1 MTDFWYLRI
10 HVHNSKADNHCGRG
24 GCPSDRVEKHAPL
37 SPSNNLKNK
46 NRLFRK
52 RRCIMFGLTVMMFYI
67 ILHMAKCSGMISE
80 WVYTACNYIAI
91 ICIAIPVIKRIY
103 DNQKE

>member
-1 MTDFWYLRI
+1 MPSPTAGGPPLTELKSSPHLVPRI
-10 HVHNSKADNHCGRG
+10 SSKTKTGF
-24 GCPSDRVEKHAPL
+24 
-37 SPSNNLKNK
+37 
-46 NRLFRK
+46 FRK
-52 RRCIMFGLTVMMFYI
+52 RRYIMFGLTVMMFYI

-91 ICIAIPVIKRIY
+91 ICIAMPVIKYIY

>member
-1 MTDFWYLRI
+1 
-10 HVHNSKADNHCGRG
+10 
-24 GCPSDRVEKHAPL
+24 
-37 SPSNNLKNK
+37 
-46 NRLFRK
+46 
-52 RRCIMFGLTVMMFYI
+52 MFGLTVMMLYI

-91 ICIAIPVIKRIY
+91 ICIAMPVIKYIY

>member
-1 MTDFWYLRI
+1 MFTTVNLTI
-10 HVHNSKADNHCGRG
+10 IAAG
-24 GCPSDRVEKHAPL
+24 GCPSGELEKIAPL
-37 SPSNNLKNK
+37 SPSNILKNK
-46 NRLFRK
+46 NRLFGK
-52 RRCIMFGLTVMMFYI
+52 RRYIMFGLTVMMFYI

-91 ICIAIPVIKRIY
+91 ICIAMPVIKYIY

>member
-1 MTDFWYLRI
+1 
-10 HVHNSKADNHCGRG
+10 
-24 GCPSDRVEKHAPL
+24 
-37 SPSNNLKNK
+37 
-46 NRLFRK
+46 
-52 RRCIMFGLTVMMFYI
+52 MFGLTVMMFYI